1 MEISVITC
9 KTSSTSVVCPP
20 FCKYS
25 AQCTTKGT
33 IAWQRKAKHFWR
45 SAVSFRNTISSGSVQ
60 HQLAHTEETPLGLN
74 YASKLIQLCIKRQDN
89 TDYQYDGC
97 VKIMKAFAGPES
109 DDEEP
114 ISKKY
119 LSTGIMSLQRMELK

>member
-1 MEISVITC
+1 MEISVITF

-33 IAWQRKAKHFWR
+33 LAWQRKAKHFWR
-45 SAVSFRNTISSGSVQ
+45 SVVSFRNTTKFCSGSVQ

-74 YASKLIQLCIKRQDN
+74 YESKLIQLCIKHQDN
-89 TDYQYDGC
+89 TDY
-97 VKIMKAFAGPES
+97 KITKAFAGPES
-109 DDEEP
+109 DDDEP

-119 LSTGIMSLQRMELK
+119 LSTGIMSLQGMELK